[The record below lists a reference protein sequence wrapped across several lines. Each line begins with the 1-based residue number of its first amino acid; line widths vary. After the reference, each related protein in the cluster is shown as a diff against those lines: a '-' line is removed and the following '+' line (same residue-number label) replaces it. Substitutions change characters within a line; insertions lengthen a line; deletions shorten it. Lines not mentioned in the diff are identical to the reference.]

1 MCYVVACKTHWTR
14 NEKHPM
20 TIKTLLVMTAATA
33 MLAACGQAQTEK
45 APTASAAAPM
55 VSVPSDLV
63 AGTYQLDPNHAN
75 LDWSIQHLSLSN
87 YTARFNKISAE
98 LTLDP
103 ANLSNS
109 RITATIDPR
118 SVDTTFSGDYR
129 GTHPGTPY
137 NSFDEAIAQ
146 DPQMLNAGQFPTITF
161 TSTKVEQT
169 GPTTAKVTGDLT
181 FLGQTQSVTLDTN
194 FVGGF
199 ARHPMLNMPAVAF
212 SATGQFRRSEFGMPT
227 GPLGDL
233 VTIRFDGEFTQ
244 AAAPAPAAAN

>member
-1 MCYVVACKTHWTR
+1 MSF
-14 NEKHPM
+14 
-20 TIKTLLVMTAATA
+20 KTLMAMSATVA
-33 MLAACGQAQTEK
+33 LLAACGQAQTEK
-45 APTASAAAPM
+45 APAATASAPA
-55 VSVPSDLV
+55 VSVPTDLV

-103 ANLSNS
+103 ANLANS
-109 RITATIDPR
+109 KVTATIDPR
-118 SVDTTFSGDYR
+118 SVDTTYSGDYR
-129 GTHPGTPY
+129 GTHIGTPY

-146 DPQMLNAGQFPTITF
+146 DSQMLNAGQFPTITF
-161 TSTKVEQT
+161 TSTQVEPT

-181 FLGQTQSVTLDTN
+181 FLGQTQSVTLDTT

-199 ARHPMLNMPAVAF
+199 GRHPMLGVPAVAF

-227 GPLGDL
+227 GPLGDM

-244 AAAPAPAAAN
+244 PASAPPTPAN